1 MNDIVKA
8 HSKHDKYLFKNLDV
22 LPSYIV
28 PDHLVAVT
36 AEQLEMCTL
45 GSENILHI
53 SSAFNSGPYG
63 ARSLHY
69 VDLDS
74 SSSIV
79 QNLVGFP
86 AAVGRYKGKDKPE
99 FAYEDPTLKDYNAL
113 EPTSGR
119 KLWKLRHGKRIR
131 KAPRKDKTGF

>member
-1 MNDIVKA
+1 MLSNKSVLQEKVLEFKKQLVSNKSLKEYFKNNPQEKDILMNDIVKA

-22 LPSYIV
+22 LPGYIV
-28 PDHLVAVT
+28 PDHMVAVT

-74 SSSIV
+74 SS
-79 QNLVGFP
+79 
-86 AAVGRYKGKDKPE
+86 
-99 FAYEDPTLKDYNAL
+99 
-113 EPTSGR
+113 
-119 KLWKLRHGKRIR
+119 
-131 KAPRKDKTGF
+131 

>member
-28 PDHLVAVT
+28 PEALLAVT
-36 AEQLEMCTL
+36 AEQLALCTL
-45 GSENILHI
+45 GSENVVHI
-53 SSAFNSGPYG
+53 STAFNSGPYG

-74 SSSIV
+74 
-79 QNLVGFP
+79 
-86 AAVGRYKGKDKPE
+86 
-99 FAYEDPTLKDYNAL
+99 
-113 EPTSGR
+113 TS
-119 KLWKLRHGKRIR
+119 
-131 KAPRKDKTGF
+131 